1 MKMKEKRLKLFG
13 LKDENGREIYEGDI
27 VENKEGMKA
36 KVCFGQYIHY
46 IGNKESPALGVY
58 FDGDEGFFF
67 SKHLKPGAKLAV
79 KVIKNDF
86 EK

>member
-1 MKMKEKRLKLFG
+1 MRERLKLFD
-13 LKDENGREIYEGDI
+13 LKDFDGKEIYEGDI

-46 IGNKESPALGVY
+46 IGNEESPAFGVY

-67 SKHLKPGAKLAV
+67 SKHLLKNGKLAV
-79 KVIKNDF
+79 KVIKSNS
-86 EK
+86 